1 MSKTTMI
8 HARVEP
14 ELKQKVENIFS
25 ELGLSMTS
33 AVNLFLK
40 QVLLNK
46 GLPFSVNLPNDETV
60 SALKET
66 LKGAGVKSKY
76 QNNKEFFDDLLNDI
90 ED

>member
-1 MSKTTMI
+1 MAKTTMI

-14 ELKQKVENIFS
+14 ELKQKVEDIFS
-25 ELGLSMTS
+25 ELGLNMTS

-46 GLPFSVNLPNDETV
+46 GLPFSVNIPNAETTEV
-60 SALKET
+60 LKET
-66 LKGAGVKSKY
+66 LKNAGVSSKY
-76 QNNKEFFDDLLNDI
+76 SNNKEFFDNLLGDL